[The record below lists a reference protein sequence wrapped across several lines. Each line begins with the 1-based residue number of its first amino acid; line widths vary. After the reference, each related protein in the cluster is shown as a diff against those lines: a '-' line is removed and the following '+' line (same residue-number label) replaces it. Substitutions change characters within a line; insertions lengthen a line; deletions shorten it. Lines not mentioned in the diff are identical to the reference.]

1 MGVPAFFR
9 WLSRKYPSVIVEC
22 VEQRPTDVD
31 GQLVYIDSSLPNPN
45 GVEFDNLYLD
55 MNGIIH
61 PCTHPEDKP
70 PPKDEDEMMV
80 AIFDCIDRLFRIVRP
95 RKLLYMA
102 IDGVAPRA
110 KMNQQRSRRF
120 RASKE
125 TQEKIEEVARIR
137 SELQAKGAYLPPE
150 RPKEAHFDSNC
161 ITPGTPFMDR
171 LSKCLHYY
179 IHDRL
184 NNDPGWKGIKVILS
198 DANVPGE
205 GEHKIM
211 DYIRRQR
218 VQRDHD
224 PNTQHVLC
232 GADADLIMLG
242 LATHEPNFTI
252 IREEFKPNKPRP
264 CDVCGQ
270 LGHEMKECTGT
281 TPDAALVRSDPAF
294 GNQDNFIFVRL
305 SVLREYLERELQM
318 PDLPFRYD
326 FERALDDWVFMCFF
340 VGNDFLPHLPS
351 LEIREGAVDRLVN
364 LYKKCVYRTKGWITD
379 SGDVKLERVQVIMT
393 ELGHMEDEI
402 FKRRHQNELNFK
414 ARDKAKKRQ
423 QRPNFGLLE
432 RTQFAPQPIG
442 QQSSRPVENVR
453 REAANIRLAG
463 MNSTA
468 AQREEPQGH
477 RKRSA
482 AAAGLDNDDDDD
494 KHDEVR
500 LWEDGFKERY
510 YESKFEVSKD
520 NLEFRYRVAL
530 QYVRGLCWVLRY
542 YYQGCASWKWYFPYH
557 YAPFASD
564 FVNICGLSTK
574 FEEGTQPFRPLEQ
587 LMGVFPAASSQHVPK
602 PWAKLMSDPF
612 SLIIDFYPTD
622 FKIDL
627 NGKKFAWQGVAL
639 LPFVDEDRLFRA
651 LEPHYS
657 QLTEA
662 EKKRNIRGH
671 DRLYVGTGNKSYEY
685 LLGLYKEAGHELRA
699 LIENKQKYPYR
710 SEGVTGEVMLSADH
724 VVIGGQL
731 ASPVIG
737 LKPVIGNQAVCVRFL
752 DPSYDKEFPARRLF
766 GAVEPPRVLK
776 PGNLSHEENRNWRP
790 QIGMARSNTIATM
803 EAAGRRMLGHH
814 LPRDNMYGAV
824 PPPPRQQHHDRS
836 QSYGP
841 RPGRYIPYGQNQ
853 NQAGRGYNQNRG
865 YNQGYGQNVQ
875 GNQSYSQGNQGNR
888 SSYAPNNEYRSFSNP
903 GDHQNR
909 SQSQGY
915 NSSDRSQLFGPRPG
929 KYIPY
934 SQVQNQSAQNQKN
947 RGYNQGYGQSTR
959 GNQGYSQGNQGNNKG
974 NRSANAP
981 KNVYACHSDIDGQ
994 KSQSQSG
1001 NSPGVRRVEILGR
1014 IKHQTS
1020 TQHNQEHSS
1029 QGSESRSISEKLRL
1043 YNKYRCKRPS
1053 YPYYDTRLQGS
1064 ANSDPNN
1071 RSRSNSDQSQLCSSN
1086 PGDTQSGNQSQ
1097 DSNSIG
1103 VRRVGILGRI
1113 RPQTSSE
1120 HNQGHNSSGKKSKIN
1135 LTEIS
1140 KTVATTKKPRKL
1152 RKHSR

>member
-80 AIFDCIDRLFRIVRP
+80 AIFECIDRLFRIVRP

-137 SELQAKGAYLPPE
+137 SELKGKGAYLPPE

-218 VQRDHD
+218 VQPDHD

-281 TPDAALVRSDPAF
+281 SPDAALVRSDPAF
-294 GNQDNFIFVRL
+294 GNQDSFIFVRL

-318 PDLPFRYD
+318 PDLPFPYD

-423 QRPNFGLLE
+423 QQRPNFGLLE
-432 RTQFAPQPIG
+432 KTQFAPQAVG
-442 QQSSRPVENVR
+442 QDQNSSRPLENVR

-463 MNSTA
+463 MNSVA
-468 AQREEPQGH
+468 AEEESSGRG
-477 RKRSA
+477 RKRTA
-482 AAAGLDNDDDDD
+482 EAAGLDEDDDD

-510 YESKFEVSKD
+510 YESKFEVARD

-587 LMGVFPAASSQHVPK
+587 LMGVFPAASSTHVPK
-602 PWAKLMSDPF
+602 PWAKLMSDPY
-612 SLIIDFYPTD
+612 SPIIDFYPTD

-639 LPFVDEDRLFRA
+639 LPFVDEERLFQA
-651 LEPHYS
+651 LEPYYED
-657 QLTEA
+657 LTEA
-662 EKKRNIRGH
+662 EKQRNIRGH
-671 DRLYVGTGNKSYEY
+671 DRLYVGTANKSYQHV
-685 LLGLYKEAGHELRA
+685 LGLYSSAGSELRA
-699 LIENKQKYPYR
+699 LVHDKHKYPYR
-710 SEGVTGEVMLSADH
+710 SEGLTGEVLLSADN
-724 VVIGGQL
+724 VLIGGQL

-737 LKPVIGNQAVCVRFL
+737 LQPVLGNHVVCVRFL
-752 DPSYDKEFPARRLF
+752 DPSYDKEFPARRLE
-766 GAVEPPRVLK
+766 GAVQPPRVLK

-790 QIGMARSNTIATM
+790 HIGMVRSHTIASLD
-803 EAAGRRMLGHH
+803 AAGKRMLGHN
-814 LPRDNMYGAV
+814 LPRQHRDNAYGAV
-824 PPPPRQQHHDRS
+824 PPPQRQQQHNRS

-841 RPGRYIPYGQNQ
+841 RPGGYVPFSQNQ
-853 NQAGRGYNQNRG
+853 DQGQGNRGYNQNRNYQSNHG
-865 YNQGYGQNVQ
+865 YNQNNHGYQGNHGGNQGGNQGGNRSGYGQNNSNRFGSGYQ
-875 GNQSYSQGNQGNR
+875 RNQG
-888 SSYAPNNEYRSFSNP
+888 
-903 GDHQNR
+903 
-909 SQSQGY
+909 QSQGY
-915 NSSDRSQLFGPRPG
+915 SSQGN
-929 KYIPY
+929 KYGGHQT
-934 SQVQNQSAQNQKN
+934 S
-947 RGYNQGYGQSTR
+947 
-959 GNQGYSQGNQGNNKG
+959 QGYSSGSGAQG
-974 NRSANAP
+974 
-981 KNVYACHSDIDGQ
+981 Y
-994 KSQSQSG
+994 
-1001 NSPGVRRVEILGR
+1001 
-1014 IKHQTS
+1014 
-1020 TQHNQEHSS
+1020 SS
-1029 QGSESRSISEKLRL
+1029 QGSR
-1043 YNKYRCKRPS
+1043 
-1053 YPYYDTRLQGS
+1053 
-1064 ANSDPNN
+1064 N
-1071 RSRSNSDQSQLCSSN
+1071 RYNSDQQ
-1086 PGDTQSGNQSQ
+1086 QSGSNRRYQS
-1097 DSNSIG
+1097 
-1103 VRRVGILGRI
+1103 
-1113 RPQTSSE
+1113 
-1120 HNQGHNSSGKKSKIN
+1120 NQGGSW
-1135 LTEIS
+1135 
-1140 KTVATTKKPRKL
+1140 R
-1152 RKHSR
+1152 

>member
-22 VEQRPTDVD
+22 IEQRPTDVD
-31 GQLVYIDSSLPNPN
+31 GQLVYADSSLPNPN

-184 NNDPGWKGIKVILS
+184 NNDHGWKGVKVILS

-218 VQRDHD
+218 AQPDHD

-305 SVLREYLERELQM
+305 SVLREYLEKELQM
-318 PDLPFRYD
+318 PNLPFPYD

-351 LEIREGAVDRLVN
+351 LEIREGAVDRLVT
-364 LYKKCVYRTKGWITD
+364 LYKKCVLFTRGWITD
-379 SGDVKLERVQVIMT
+379 SGEVNLDRVQVIMD
-393 ELGHMEDEI
+393 ELGRVEDEI
-402 FKRRHQNELNFK
+402 FRRRHQNEVSFK
-414 ARDKAKKRQ
+414 ARERAKKQQQ
-423 QRPNFGLLE
+423 QRVNFGLLE
-432 RTQFAPQPIG
+432 NTQFAPTPLGAATRGVSNPRQ
-442 QQSSRPVENVR
+442 
-453 REAANIRLAG
+453 EAADIRRAG
-463 MNSTA
+463 MQEV
-468 AQREEPQGH
+468 AQQDTGPRG

-482 AAAGLDNDDDDD
+482 AEAGLDEDDD

-500 LWEDGFKERY
+500 LWEEGFKERY
-510 YESKFEVSKD
+510 YESKFDVARD
-520 NLEFRYRVAL
+520 NLEFRNRVAL

-564 FVNICGLSTK
+564 FLNVHGLSTN
-574 FEEGTQPFRPLEQ
+574 FEKGTQPFRPLEQ
-587 LMGVFPAASSQHVPK
+587 LMGVFPAASAQHVPK

-612 SLIIDFYPTD
+612 SPIIDFYPTD

-639 LPFVDEDRLFRA
+639 LPFVDETRLFKA
-651 LEPHYS
+651 LEPYYKDLS
-657 QLTEA
+657 QA
-662 EKKRNIRGH
+662 ERQRNTRGH
-671 DRLYVGTGNKSYEY
+671 DRLYVSPANASHAG
-685 LLGLYKEAGHELRA
+685 LLALYPAGAELRRRLA
-699 LIENKQKYPYR
+699 ADQRHPYR
-710 SEGVTGEVMLSADH
+710 CQGVRGDVMLSADN
-724 VVIGGQL
+724 VCVGGQL
-731 ASPVIG
+731 ASPVVG
-737 LKPVIGNQAVCVRFL
+737 LAPVLDNRVVVVRYQ
-752 DPSYDKEFPARRLF
+752 DPQYPDDFVFPARRLH
-766 GAVEPPRVLK
+766 GALEPPRVLMA
-776 PGNLSHEENRNWRP
+776 GDMSHQQNRNRMP
-790 QIGMARSNTIATM
+790 QIGMSRQRSVASL
-803 EAAGRRMLGHH
+803 EAAGHRMLGHS
-814 LPRDNMYGAV
+814 LPRPPYGRAPPPPYGRVAPPPPYGHV
-824 PPPPRQQHHDRS
+824 PPPPQLAHAHDRS
-836 QSYGP
+836 QSFGP
-841 RPGRYIPYGQNQ
+841 
-853 NQAGRGYNQNRG
+853 
-865 YNQGYGQNVQ
+865 
-875 GNQSYSQGNQGNR
+875 
-888 SSYAPNNEYRSFSNP
+888 YRSGYMP
-903 GDHQNR
+903 RQQY
-909 SQSQGY
+909 QSQGY
-915 NSSDRSQLFGPRPG
+915 NRPGNQSNQDGHGSNQSRYSSNQNRFGSNQDRSGPHQDRTGPHQDRSGPHQDRFGSNQDRYGSNQDRYGSNQGYQQNRGGYNRNYP
-929 KYIPY
+929 
-934 SQVQNQSAQNQKN
+934 QNQSQGHSSVDKYRNRQRPMMNQPSQNQ
-947 RGYNQGYGQSTR
+947 NQGEG
-959 GNQGYSQGNQGNNKG
+959 G
-974 NRSANAP
+974 
-981 KNVYACHSDIDGQ
+981 
-994 KSQSQSG
+994 
-1001 NSPGVRRVEILGR
+1001 
-1014 IKHQTS
+1014 
-1020 TQHNQEHSS
+1020 
-1029 QGSESRSISEKLRL
+1029 
-1043 YNKYRCKRPS
+1043 
-1053 YPYYDTRLQGS
+1053 
-1064 ANSDPNN
+1064 
-1071 RSRSNSDQSQLCSSN
+1071 SN
-1086 PGDTQSGNQSQ
+1086 PRHNRITSHPY
-1097 DSNSIG
+1097 
-1103 VRRVGILGRI
+1103 RRM
-1113 RPQTSSE
+1113 
-1120 HNQGHNSSGKKSKIN
+1120 
-1135 LTEIS
+1135 
-1140 KTVATTKKPRKL
+1140 
-1152 RKHSR
+1152 